1 MEIKDFDAADYLKT
15 DEDIQGFLAETLRE
29 GTASDYL
36 HALNTAARAKGM
48 RETAKKAGI
57 SRESLYRSLSSDN
70 PRFDTVL
77 KATKAL
83 GFRLDIV
90 QAER

>member
-1 MEIKDFDAADYLKT
+1 MEIKDFDVAEWLKT
-15 DEDIQGFLAETLRE
+15 DDDIQGFLADTLRE
-29 GTASDYL
+29 GMASDYL

-57 SRESLYRSLSSDN
+57 GRESLYRSLRAKN

-83 GFRLDIV
+83 GFNLEIV
-90 QAER
+90 PAGR